1 MNKITENTL
10 KPEKKYT
17 MKTAIIYA
25 TRHGCTEK
33 CAKEL
38 ANQLPQNAALINL
51 DQSTDINLQAFETII
66 LGGSIHAGSLN
77 KKLSKHIEKYGKTL
91 ESKKIGLF
99 LCCME
104 EGEKAEEQ
112 FENAFPGYLKSKAIA
127 KGLFGGEFN
136 FERMNFFE
144 KAIIKKIAK
153 TDQSVSKINY
163 STIEEFSK
171 KFKTQ

>member
-1 MNKITENTL
+1 
-10 KPEKKYT
+10 

-33 CAKEL
+33 CAMEL
-38 ANQLPQNAALINL
+38 ANQLPRHAALINL
-51 DQSTDINLQAFETII
+51 DQSTDINLQAFDTII

-77 KKLSKHIEKYGKTL
+77 KKLSKHIEKYRDVLDRKN
-91 ESKKIGLF
+91 IGLF

-112 FENAFPGYLKSKAIA
+112 FENAFPDYLKSKAIA

-136 FERMNFFE
+136 FEKMNFFE

-153 TDQSVSKINY
+153 TDQNVSKIKY
-163 STIEEFSK
+163 STIEEFAK
-171 KFKTQ
+171 KFETQ